1 MGKDRLIT
9 REAYID
15 KEYRHEVDKGL
26 SKVLFGIDSNT
37 SPPTFV
43 IEMNGEKTFL
53 EKDGVALIDI
63 GAREK
68 AVIREFIIRWEFDYH
83 LHDMFKRIDRL
94 GTPKKFE
101 GRVATIAT
109 KYTEGY
115 YHFLFDMLPRLRL
128 LKKSGLAYDKI
139 YVSRMH
145 RPYDKEALEIAEV
158 EEDKIISG
166 NDHPII
172 TDDELIIPSL
182 PSISYHPSPWVIE
195 WLQEFYLEKDREVN
209 PPNDL
214 IYISRSDASRRRV
227 QMKKNYLECLKS

>member
-1 MGKDRLIT
+1 MINLLRKIFCLFIFYTLANQNILAFPGWTKEAPVRLKNPLLLKRLVTLKDVGKDGLIT

-26 SKVLFGIDSNT
+26 SKVLFGIDSIT

-101 GRVATIAT
+101 GKVASIAT

-128 LKKSGLAYDKI
+128 LQKSGLAYDKI
-139 YVSRMH
+139 YVSGMQ
-145 RPYDKEALEIAEV
+145 RPYVKEALEIAEV
-158 EEDKIISG
+158 DQDKIISG

-172 TDDELIIPSL
+172 T
-182 PSISYHPSPWVIE
+182 
-195 WLQEFYLEKDREVN
+195 
-209 PPNDL
+209 
-214 IYISRSDASRRRV
+214 
-227 QMKKNYLECLKS
+227 C